1 MSNLTWFLR
10 NIYMSQIVQQDLR
23 NILTKYL
30 FDTMSRFWLMTS
42 FVDVILL
49 YFTNFTTSSPFWTT
63 RLEFYEIFTRNKV
76 VQRDLRNTLK
86 KSFFDTMSCFW
97 LMTSIVTSFCS
108 ISSTCLLNRLFE
120 RLNLIF
126 TKYLWWVKLFNKMYG
141 TFWQNLCLIECLVFY
156 LWRHFW
162 RPFVLFH

>member
-1 MSNLTWFLR
+1 MFQINSRTFWQ
-10 NIYMSQIVQQDLR
+10 NIC
-23 NILTKYL
+23 N
-30 FDTMSRFWLMTS
+30 TMSRFWPMTP
-42 FVDVILL
+42 FEAAILL
-49 YFTNFTTSSPFWTT
+49 YFTSFTTSSPFWTT
-63 RLEFYEIFTRNKV
+63 RLEFYEIFTRSKV

-126 TKYLWWVKLFNKMYG
+126 TKYLWWVKLFNKTWG
-141 TFWQNLCLIECLVFY
+141 KFWQNLCLLPCLVFD
-156 LWRHFW
+156 LWRHFA
-162 RPFVLFH
+162 LFH